1 MKAPDYELPDP
12 RADAVAAAGWVM
24 RQDRGLSPSE
34 QDAFLHWLAA
44 SPRHA
49 EAMAR
54 QRGAW
59 DAFDRLAGL
68 PSSMQAVPDPDLLAP
83 SANPPPRVGRGRFG
97 WAALSLAMASS
108 VALVLGQGGSSPA
121 PLPPGRSAGRA
132 GSAIDCSN

>member
-1 MKAPDYELPDP
+1 MPDP
-12 RADAVAAAGWVM
+12 RVDAVAAAGWVM

-108 VALVLGQGGSSPA
+108 VALVLGQGGLVA
-121 PLPPGRSAGRA
+121 CAGAPGRSAGRA
-132 GSAIDCSN
+132 GRAVDCAD